1 MPGSSPGMTIGGC
14 LSRGFRTAGR
24 RMRPNHSALM
34 PLDLERLLAITFD
47 AARRAG
53 EAIMEVYGGDFAV
66 GRKADASPVT
76 LADQR
81 AETIILA
88 ALAAGTPDIPV
99 VAEEQSETDGLP
111 SAAADLF
118 WLVDPLDGTKEFVS
132 RNGEFTVNIGLIQ
145 RGEPILGMVHVP
157 ALGLTY
163 AGAGPGSARRWR
175 GSAAAEK
182 IAARRPPPNG
192 LVVVH
197 SRSHENNEKFA
208 AYLVGKTVAEKRVC
222 GSSVKFCQLAAGE
235 ADLYPRFGPTM
246 EWDTA
251 AGHAV
256 LLAAGGSMTTLDGA
270 TFRYGKSGFRNP
282 GFIARGLSPLPRG
295 A

>member
-1 MPGSSPGMTIGGC
+1 MSMT
-14 LSRGFRTAGR
+14 
-24 RMRPNHSALM
+24 
-34 PLDLERLLAITFD
+34 LDLERLIAVTFD

-53 EAIMEVYGGDFAV
+53 DAIMEIYAGDFAV
-66 GRKADASPVT
+66 GLKADASPVT

-88 ALAAGTPDIPV
+88 ALAEAAPAIPV
-99 VAEEQSETDGLP
+99 IAEEHCEAHGVP
-111 SAAADLF
+111 SAAAELF
-118 WLVDPLDGTKEFVS
+118 WLVDPLDGTREFVN
-132 RNGEFTVNIGLIQ
+132 RNGEFTVNIALIR
-145 RGEPILGMVHVP
+145 RGEPVLGMVHVP
-157 ALGLTY
+157 ALGVTY

-175 GSAAAEK
+175 GAGAAEK
-182 IAARRPPPNG
+182 IAARLPPPDG

-208 AYLVGKTVAEKRVC
+208 AYLVGKNIAERRVC
-222 GSSVKFCQLAAGE
+222 GSSVKFCQVAAGE

-256 LLAAGGSMTTLDGA
+256 LIAAGGSMTTLDGA
-270 TFRYGKSGFRNP
+270 AFRYGKEGCRNP
-282 GFIARGLSPLPRG
+282 GFIATGLSPLPHAGRG
-295 A
+295 LG

>member
-1 MPGSSPGMTIGGC
+1 
-14 LSRGFRTAGR
+14 L
-24 RMRPNHSALM
+24 
-34 PLDLERLLAITFD
+34 PLDLERLLAVTFD

-53 EAIMEVYGGDFAV
+53 DAIMEVYAGDFAV
-66 GRKADASPVT
+66 GHKADASPVT

-88 ALAAGTPDIPV
+88 ALAAAVPGIPV
-99 VAEEQSETDGLP
+99 VAEEQCEADGLP
-111 SAAADLF
+111 GAAAELF
-118 WLVDPLDGTKEFVS
+118 WLVDPLDGTKEFIS
-132 RNGEFTVNIGLIQ
+132 RNGEFTVNIALIR

-157 ALGLTY
+157 ALGTTY
-163 AGAGPGSARRWR
+163 AGTGPGSARRWH
-175 GSAAAEK
+175 GDAAAET
-182 IAARRPPPNG
+182 IAARHPPPQG

-208 AYLVGKTVAEKRVC
+208 AYLVGKKIAEKRVC

-256 LLAAGGSMTTLDGA
+256 LVAAGGSMTTLDGA
-270 TFRYGKSGFRNP
+270 EFRYGKQGFRNP
-282 GFIARGLSPLPRG
+282 GFIARGLPSLP
-295 A
+295 